1 MMQSYVQKES
11 NPELLEKIIDLSNG
25 LYELVSICNDQKE
38 QANKL
43 YEEISQKGNCFST
56 ENCSGY
62 VYLYNL
68 SIRYTPI
75 AEKSMDT
82 YGLYSR
88 VFNLL
93 KKNLNIPN
101 EYSKNINKLL
111 IECINKVNSFK
122 EKIYKTPWI
131 IDADGLGDL
140 NSYINNCL
148 IDIRKQLATIKYS

>member
-1 MMQSYVQKES
+1 MAMMQSYVQKES
-11 NPELLEKIIDLSNG
+11 NPELLEEIIDLSNG
-25 LYELVSICNDQKE
+25 LYELVSICSDQKE

-43 YEEISQKGNCFST
+43 YEEISQKENCFST

-68 SIRYTPI
+68 RICYTPI

-93 KKNLNIPN
+93 KENLNIPN

-111 IECINKVNSFK
+111 IECINKVNSLK
-122 EKIYKTPWI
+122 
-131 IDADGLGDL
+131 
-140 NSYINNCL
+140 
-148 IDIRKQLATIKYS
+148 

>member
-1 MMQSYVQKES
+1 MAMMQSYVQKES
-11 NPELLEKIIDLSNG
+11 NPELLEEIIDLSNG
-25 LYELVSICNDQKE
+25 LYELVSICSDQKE

-43 YEEISQKGNCFST
+43 YEEISQKENCFST

-68 SIRYTPI
+68 RICYTPI

-93 KKNLNIPN
+93 KENLNIPN

-111 IECINKVNSFK
+111 IECINKVNYFK
-122 EKIYKTPWI
+122 EKIYKTHWI
-131 IDADGLGDL
+131 IDAD
-140 NSYINNCL
+140 
-148 IDIRKQLATIKYS
+148 